1 MQGIVKQVQ
10 SNGSI
15 DLKHGTFYKYEISI
29 QSDNELLHGEYL
41 SKSDNQN
48 KFIQGEE
55 INFEFTGGKYPKIK
69 PVTDFEYKSSFAS
82 DTKTTNT
89 TKTTDRETLIIRQS
103 TLKCATDYICNNGG
117 DKADVIELAEMFTEW
132 VTTGKKPTKES
143 NNEMPF

>member
-15 DLKHGTFYKYEISI
+15 NLKHGLFYKYEVSI

-55 INFEFTGGKYPKIK
+55 VNFEFTGGNYPKIK
-69 PVTDFEYKSSFAS
+69 PINPEYSNKQSYSKPDYSS
-82 DTKTTNT
+82 
-89 TKTTDRETLIIRQS
+89 DRETRIIRQS

-117 DKADVIELAEMFTEW
+117 DKADVIELAEMLTDW
-132 VTTGKKPTKES
+132 VLTGKKVQKTDTNS
-143 NNEMPF
+143 DLPF

>member
-15 DLKHGTFYKYEISI
+15 NLKHGLFYKYEVSI

-41 SKSDNQN
+41 SKSENQN

-55 INFEFTGGKYPKIK
+55 VNFEYQAGKYPKIK
-69 PVTDFEYKSSFAS
+69 PVTN
-82 DTKTTNT
+82 TTN
-89 TKTTDRETLIIRQS
+89 RETLIIRQS

-117 DKADVIELAEMFTEW
+117 NKADVIELAEMFTDW
-132 VTTGKKPTKES
+132 VLTGKKVQKTDT
-143 NNEMPF
+143 NTDLPF

>member
-1 MQGIVKQVQ
+1 MQGIVKHVQ
-10 SNGSI
+10 NNGSI
-15 DLKHGTFYKYEISI
+15 NLKHGLFYKYEVSI

-48 KFIQGEE
+48 KFVQGEQV
-55 INFEFTGGKYPKIK
+55 NFEYQAGKYPKIK
-69 PVTDFEYKSSFAS
+69 PVTDFEYKSSFAN
-82 DTKTTNT
+82 DTKTTT
-89 TKTTDRETLIIRQS
+89 TTNTTDRETLIIRQS

-132 VTTGKKPTKES
+132 VTTGKKPNKEI

>member
-41 SKSDNQN
+41 SKSDSQN
-48 KFIQGEE
+48 KFVQGEQV
-55 INFEFTGGKYPKIK
+55 NFEFTGGKYPKIK
-69 PVTDFEYKSSFAS
+69 PITDFEYKSSSAS
-82 DTKTTNT
+82 DTKTTT
-89 TKTTDRETLIIRQS
+89 TNSTDRETLIIRQS

-117 DKADVIELAEMFTEW
+117 DKADVIELAEMFTEC
-132 VTTGKKPTKES
+132 VTTGKKPNKEI